1 MKENLLKKKIN
12 PEGTNCFHGY
22 LHLFNLTLSPQ
33 LPPEGKRPDLVWV
46 QAV

>member
-1 MKENLLKKKIN
+1 MKENFLKKKIN

-33 LPPEGKRPDLVWV
+33 LPPGGPDLVLV
-46 QAV
+46 QVV